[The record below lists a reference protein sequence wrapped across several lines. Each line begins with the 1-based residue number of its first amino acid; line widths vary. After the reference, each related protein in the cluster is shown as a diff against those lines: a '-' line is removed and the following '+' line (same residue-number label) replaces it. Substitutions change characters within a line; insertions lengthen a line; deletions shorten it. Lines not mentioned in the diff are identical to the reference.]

1 MKLDARV
8 RYTRRVIQ
16 EALLTLLEQKPLNKI
31 TVTELCAL
39 AQINRATFYAH
50 YADCYAVLN
59 ALEDGLLRVF
69 GNSLSA
75 SAGGMEVQDL
85 MEAVYRIMDEN
96 SQVCRVLILE
106 QKDRALA
113 ERMIAIARYKTRTL
127 WRASLPK
134 ATEGEIDM
142 LFTCLANGLLQVIL
156 TGYGKYPREQIAAF
170 ASAMTRNAMAMYT

>member
-16 EALLTLLEQKPLNKI
+16 EALLTLLEQKPMNKI

-59 ALEDGLLRVF
+59 ALEDGLLRAF
-69 GNSLSA
+69 ENSLSA
-75 SAGGMEVQDL
+75 SAGG

>member
-59 ALEDGLLRVF
+59 ALEDGLLRAF
-69 GNSLSA
+69 EILSVPVQGGWRCRILWKPCTGSWMKTVR
-75 SAGGMEVQDL
+75 SAG
-85 MEAVYRIMDEN
+85 
-96 SQVCRVLILE
+96 C
-106 QKDRALA
+106 
-113 ERMIAIARYKTRTL
+113 
-127 WRASLPK
+127 
-134 ATEGEIDM
+134 
-142 LFTCLANGLLQVIL
+142 
-156 TGYGKYPREQIAAF
+156 
-170 ASAMTRNAMAMYT
+170 